1 MHRRL
6 GAVLLLQTALEVTST
21 DGPRVIFI
29 ENREAEV
36 IDDGQITAF
45 CSGMVT
51 ICLRHRLL
59 VKVQSGIKY
68 TCGSSLRPCHTRL
81 VQFF

>member
-6 GAVLLLQTALEVTST
+6 GVVLLLQTALEVTST

-45 CSGMVT
+45 CSGMVA
-51 ICLRHRLL
+51 ICL
-59 VKVQSGIKY
+59 
-68 TCGSSLRPCHTRL
+68 
-81 VQFF
+81 